1 MTDGSTPALW
11 AGLGAA
17 LAALLAAAPAG
28 AADCAP
34 TALPPF
40 DVAGKAGGWIHV
52 PLSRLKRDTTYSVAR
67 EDGEAILRAA
77 ADGSASAYAHFAP
90 IDPARLPVIAWR
102 WRTDALIGAADNR
115 DPKREDAPLRVI
127 VGFDGDKSSLPAEE
141 RRRFERAKKI
151 AGRDLP
157 YATLMYIWE
166 NRAPVGSV
174 IPSAHTA
181 QLKMIVAES
190 GAQGLGGW
198 RSYRRDLVADYRRA
212 FGAAPGRILGV
223 AVMTDTDNTGTR
235 ATGDYGGIRFDCAA
249 APR

>member
-28 AADCAP
+28 AAGCAP
-34 TALPPF
+34 QALPPF
-40 DVAGKAGGWIHV
+40 DAEGRAGGWIHV
-52 PLSRLKRDTTYSVAR
+52 PLSRLKRDTTYGVAR
-67 EDGEAILRAA
+67 EDGASVLRAA

-90 IDPARLPVIAWR
+90 IDPVRLPVIEWR
-102 WRTDALIGAADNR
+102 WRTDALIGPADNR
-115 DPKREDAPLRVI
+115 DPKREDAPLRLI
-127 VGFDGDKSSLPAEE
+127 VGFDGDKSKLPAEE
-141 RRRFERAKKI
+141 RRRFERAKTLS
-151 AGRDLP
+151 GRDLP

-190 GAQGLGGW
+190 GAQGLGAW
-198 RSYRRDLVADYRRA
+198 RTYQRDVVADYRRA

-223 AVMTDTDNTGTR
+223 AVMTDTDNTGSK
-235 ATGDYGGIRFDCAA
+235 AAGVYGEIRFNCAA
-249 APR
+249 TAR